1 MGQRIRKSESHRDTE
16 DKQRHRRQ
24 TKTQRGGGV
33 AERGREAKV
42 SKQIMQ
48 RCADRYKNPAKRKA
62 QKDSQRQSEERQRPH
77 GHTNETREK

>member
-48 RCADRYKNPAKRKA
+48 RCADRQIDTRIQWKKGTKR
-62 QKDSQRQSEERQRPH
+62 QP
-77 GHTNETREK
+77 ETIKREAETTRTHK